1 MKEDPGS
8 VMHAFI
14 ARLFPICRS
23 ITGDGVRKTLRL
35 VQEQIPIQVHEVPTG
50 TQVFDWSVPKEWNIR
65 DAWVKDASGKRLID
79 FCEHNLHVVNYSSPV
94 HQRMRLTE
102 LKEHF
107 YTLPERPEWI
117 PYRTTYYEKSWGFCL
132 CENQLAKFDHDQEY
146 DVCIDSSLEDGYLT
160 YGECLFPGEE
170 AAEVLISCHLCH
182 PSLANDNL
190 SGIAV
195 AVELARYLGK
205 SSHRYSYRFV
215 FIPGTIGSITWLA
228 RNAELIPKIRH
239 GIVLTC
245 LGDAGDMS
253 YKRSRRGE
261 AEIDR
266 AFIHVLKH
274 SGDPHTVVDFVPY
287 GYDERQ
293 YCSPGINL
301 PVGCLMR
308 SRHGEFAEYHTSA
321 DNLEFVQPWALADS
335 LAKCLAAIDVLEYNR
350 VYVNQKP
357 KGEPQLGKR
366 GLYRGVAASADGRE
380 RELALLWV
388 LNLSDGKHSLL
399 DIAERANLPF
409 ALVRDASIALSK
421 TNLLIPG

>member
-1 MKEDPGS
+1 MVAFLMKEDPGS

-14 ARLFPICRS
+14 TRLFPICRS
-23 ITGDGVRKTLRL
+23 ITGDGVRETLRL
-35 VQEQIPIQVHEVPTG
+35 VQDQIPIEVHEVPTG

-65 DAWVKDASGKRLID
+65 DAWVKDSSGTATDR
-79 FCEHNLHVVNYSSPV
+79 FSRTQPAGCELQFAGSPANAVSRIERTSS
-94 HQRMRLTE
+94 
-102 LKEHF
+102 
-107 YTLPERPEWI
+107 I
-117 PYRTTYYEKSWGFCL
+117 PYRSVRNGFPTERPTMRKTGVFVCARTNSQNL
-132 CENQLAKFDHDQEY
+132 IDDQEY

-160 YGECLFPGEE
+160 YGECLLPGEE
-170 AAEVLISCHLCH
+170 SAEVLISCHVCH

-195 AVELARYLGK
+195 AVELARYLAK

-228 RNAELIPKIRH
+228 RNAEVIPKIRH
-239 GIVLTC
+239 GIVLAC
-245 LGDAGDMS
+245 VGDAGSMS
-253 YKRSRRGE
+253 YKRSRQGE

-266 AFIHVLKH
+266 AFIHVLRH

-335 LAKCLAAIDVLEYNR
+335 LAKCRCRYRCAGTQSSLR
-350 VYVNQKP
+350 KP
-357 KGEPQLGKR
+357 KAE
-366 GLYRGVAASADGRE
+366 GRATAWQTRPLQGTWCE
-380 RELALLWV
+380 C
-388 LNLSDGKHSLL
+388 
-399 DIAERANLPF
+399 
-409 ALVRDASIALSK
+409 
-421 TNLLIPG
+421 

>member
-35 VQEQIPIQVHEVPTG
+35 VQDRIPIQVHEVPTG

-65 DAWVKDASGKRLID
+65 DAWVKDSSGKRLIE

-107 YTLPERPEWI
+107 YTLPAHPEWI

-132 CENQLAKFDHDQEY
+132 CQNQLAKFDHDQEY

-160 YGECLFPGEE
+160 YGECLLPGEE

-195 AVELARYLGK
+195 AVELARYLAK

-228 RNAELIPKIRH
+228 RNAEVIPKIRH
-239 GIVLTC
+239 GMVLTC

-261 AEIDR
+261 ARNRPGFHPR
-266 AFIHVLKH
+266 A
-274 SGDPHTVVDFVPY
+274 
-287 GYDERQ
+287 
-293 YCSPGINL
+293 
-301 PVGCLMR
+301 
-308 SRHGEFAEYHTSA
+308 
-321 DNLEFVQPWALADS
+321 
-335 LAKCLAAIDVLEYNR
+335 
-350 VYVNQKP
+350 
-357 KGEPQLGKR
+357 
-366 GLYRGVAASADGRE
+366 
-380 RELALLWV
+380 
-388 LNLSDGKHSLL
+388 
-399 DIAERANLPF
+399 
-409 ALVRDASIALSK
+409 
-421 TNLLIPG
+421 